1 MQYTVVAAETLS
13 LCQFFILFK
22 IVQYT
27 VTAAE
32 TLGSSGIPLGK
43 WTWTDGQSRQLIY
56 FLFFIIQHTQSGQ
69 QKHSVRQESHLENG
83 LGLTDKVDNLFF
95 LFFFII
101 QHTQSWQQKHS
112 VRRET
117 HLENGLGLTDNLFYF
132 IFIIQHTESR
142 QQKHS
147 VRQES
152 HLENRLGLT
161 DNEDNCELCN
171 TQSHSNRSI

>member
-1 MQYTVVAAETLS
+1 MAAETLS

-56 FLFFIIQHTQSGQ
+56 FLFFIIQHTQS
-69 QKHSVRQESHLENG
+69 
-83 LGLTDKVDNLFF
+83 
-95 LFFFII
+95 
-101 QHTQSWQQKHS
+101 WQQKHS

-152 HLENRLGLT
+152 HLENGLGLT
-161 DNEDNCELCN
+161 DNEDNC
-171 TQSHSNRSI
+171 